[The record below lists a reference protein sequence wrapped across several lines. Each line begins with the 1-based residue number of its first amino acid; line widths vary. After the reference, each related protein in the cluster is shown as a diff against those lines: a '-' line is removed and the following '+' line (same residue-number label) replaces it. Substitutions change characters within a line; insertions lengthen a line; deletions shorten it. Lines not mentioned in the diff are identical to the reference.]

1 MPGNPVFFTTFALS
15 ERLLRNNTLSFNM
28 LSKVIKQASID
39 HFHKWLTHGEKF
51 VIVSHVSP
59 DGDAVGSSL
68 GLWHFLCSQGKTA
81 HVIVPN
87 AFPDFLKWMPGSKDI
102 LLYDRYKAFANK
114 LIAEADVICCLDFN
128 AIHRIDAVGQAVLAS
143 PARKILIDHHLH
155 PEDFCRIIISHPEIS
170 STSELV
176 FRLICRLG
184 YFGEITKEGAECI
197 YTGMMTDTGGFTY
210 NSNNRE
216 IYFIISE
223 LLSKGIDKDAI
234 YRKVYNTYSESR
246 LRLMGHVLS
255 QMTVYGGYNAA
266 MISLTKKE
274 QDRFHYIRGD
284 SEGFVNIPL
293 SIKGVILSCFLR
305 EDTEKPMIKISLR
318 SVGTFP
324 CNQLA
329 AEFFNGGGHLNA
341 SGGEF
346 YGTMDEARKVW
357 EQALEK
363 YKPLLTSKD

>member
-1 MPGNPVFFTTFALS
+1 
-15 ERLLRNNTLSFNM
+15 M
-28 LSKVIKQASID
+28 LTKVIEQAKID
-39 HFHKWLTHGEKF
+39 HFTKWFERADKI

-68 GLWHFLCSQGKTA
+68 GLAHFLGSQDKTVN
-81 HVIVPN
+81 VIVPN

-102 LLYDRYKAFANK
+102 LLYDRYKEFADK

-128 AIHRIDAVGQAVLAS
+128 ALKRIEEMGHAVAAS

-155 PEDFCRIIISHPEIS
+155 PEDFCQIVISHPEIS

-176 FRLICRLG
+176 FRLICRMG
-184 YFGEITKEGAECI
+184 YYSDISLQGAECI

-223 LLSKGIDKDAI
+223 LLLKGIDKDDI

-246 LRLMGHVLS
+246 LRLMGFVLS
-255 QMTVYGGYNAA
+255 NMRVYREYNSAL
-266 MISLTKKE
+266 ISLTKEE
-274 QDRFHYIRGD
+274 QSKFDYVKGD

-293 SIKGVILSCFLR
+293 SIKNVRFSCFLR
-305 EDTEKPMIKISLR
+305 EDTEKRMIKISLR

-324 CNQLA
+324 CNKLA

-346 YGTMDEARKVW
+346 SGTMEEAIKVF
-357 EQALEK
+357 EEALEK
-363 YKPLLTSKD
+363 YKTLLTGR

>member
-1 MPGNPVFFTTFALS
+1 
-15 ERLLRNNTLSFNM
+15 M
-28 LSKVIKQASID
+28 LTKVIEQAKID
-39 HFHKWLTHGEKF
+39 HFTKWFERADKI

-59 DGDAVGSSL
+59 DGDAIGSSL
-68 GLWHFLCSQGKTA
+68 GLAQFLDSQDKTVN
-81 HVIVPN
+81 VIVPN

-102 LLYDRYKAFANK
+102 LLYDRYKEFADK
-114 LIAEADVICCLDFN
+114 LINEADIICCLDFN
-128 AIHRIDAVGQAVLAS
+128 SLKRIEEMADSVATS
-143 PARKILIDHHLH
+143 PARKILIDHHLY
-155 PEDFCRIIISHPEIS
+155 PEDFCRIVISHPEIS

-176 FRLICRLG
+176 FRLICRRG
-184 YFGEITKEGAECI
+184 YFSDISREGAECI

-223 LLSKGIDKDAI
+223 LLSKGIDKDDI

-246 LRLMGHVLS
+246 LRLMGYVLS
-255 QMTVYGGYNAA
+255 NMKVYREYNSAL
-266 MISLTKKE
+266 ISLTKEE
-274 QDRFHYIRGD
+274 QGKFDYIKGD

-293 SIKGVILSCFLR
+293 SIKNVRFSCFLR
-305 EDTEKPMIKISLR
+305 EDTERRIIKISLR

-324 CNQLA
+324 CNKLA

-346 YGTMDEARKVW
+346 TGTMAEAKQVF
-357 EQALEK
+357 EEALKK
-363 YKPLLTSKD
+363 YKTLLTEN